1 MQSVGCLRLPVI
13 LRKRAINYRVLLRKM
28 TYKDKASCGSLRG
41 CSQFAMYECMYAQE
55 CVCIYIHIHTYVC
68 IHTRVC
74 TYTYTRTSCW
84 CWLKKS
90 KKYTQLSLMHI
101 YIYIYIN
108 TCISYIHIY
117 VCIYM
122 YIYIRW
128 CMCEYTRISSRL
140 SHTLRTSAE
149 DVVHAVR
156 STVWFKYDIRTWTC
170 VLKGVWLLSSCHESN
185 MHHSSWQMYIVCD
198 SYASCETHVHI
209 FSVNLH
215 ERCIHSTQFVMYPL
229 YTVRDVY
236 TDTYITYHMHAHAY
250 AHTYMGARSQMST
263 HTHCSWRWSASC
275 AGDGAIQVWHRAHG
289 RVYAQQDGL
298 GGENNKQKTKK
309 SSPCIFSHELCIL
322 VTNCDAYCFWD
333 MHEWRFKY
341 DIVLMDG
348 FMPNKTGWEVWFVC
362 YFLVCVCV
370 CFVVCVFGIYLVF
383 VS

>member
-28 TYKDKASCGSLRG
+28 TYKDKASCGSSRG
-41 CSQFAMYECMYAQE
+41 CSRFAMYECMYAQE

-298 GGENNKQKTKK
+298 GGENNKQKTKN
-309 SSPCIFSHELCIL
+309 HAHVYL
-322 VTNCDAYCFWD
+322 VTNCVFWSRTA
-333 MHEWRFKY
+333 MHIAFMICMNGDSSMTSCSWT
-341 DIVLMDG
+341 VLCRTRRAG
-348 FMPNKTGWEVWFVC
+348 RCGLFVI
-362 YFLVCVCV
+362 FLCVCV